1 MREDNGRFE
10 DARAGKTADTR
21 MELIWRDGNG
31 STQFVID
38 AAKGCASA
46 VSSLPSKRDWSVVFR
61 GVACPDFSRVRVFVG
76 ENQLESKA
84 VEVSYEGEES
94 TLSLTVSVRNV
105 PVGDCVRV
113 IVDGGLCIAQDPK
126 VGDCYRL
133 LLQAQMPYRGK
144 EIAFDAIRQAGG
156 SASAI
161 SELCA
166 LEYTSESDFDR
177 YQQSVD
183 LTNAYAPQHPE
194 VAKWAQWK
202 CTLPDSVKRALE
214 EILIRSAL

>member
-1 MREDNGRFE
+1 CFE
-10 DARAGKTADTR
+10 DACAGKTADTR
-21 MELIWRDGNG
+21 MELIWRDGNA
-31 STQFVID
+31 STQFVIN
-38 AAKGCASA
+38 AATGCDSA
-46 VSSLPSKRDWSVVFR
+46 VSSLPSKRDWSVVFK
-61 GVACPDFSRVRVFVG
+61 GVACPDFGKIRVFVG

-94 TLSLTVSVRNV
+94 TLSLTVSVHNV
-105 PVGDCVRV
+105 PVCDCVRV

-133 LLQAQMPYRGK
+133 LLKAQVPYRGK

-166 LEYTSESDFDR
+166 LEYTSESEFER
-177 YQQSVD
+177 HQQSVD
-183 LTNAYAPQHPE
+183 LTNAHAPQHPE

-214 EILIRSAL
+214 EILLRS